1 MARKRIKEFPKSVP
15 IAVIFTLILMV
26 FVWPAATTAGGLW
39 SYVAYAATAAV
50 IYQWYYIYKNSNK
63 PQPST
68 ETKE

>member
-1 MARKRIKEFPKSVP
+1 MTRKRLKEFPKSVP
-15 IAVIFTLILMV
+15 VAVILTLILIF
-26 FVWPAATTAGGLW
+26 FVWPATTTAGGLW

-50 IYQWYYIYKNSNK
+50 IYQWYYIYKSNTN